1 MVFLR
6 RRLEVVGGDN
16 VLSAAEW
23 QSVTRAGTM
32 VVRRRCCDWRAG
44 TMVFLRRQLAMVG
57 EDDVLSAS
65 GGRSD

>member
-6 RRLEVVGGDN
+6 RRLVVLGGDN

-23 QSVTRAGTM
+23 RSVARAGKM
-32 VVRRRCCDWRAG
+32 VVRRRCCDYWAG